1 MEKQVETYNGRAVV
15 YKEDVAEALG
25 CCTATARLM
34 MQRTGCAVKVGRRVA
49 LYVGDFYSL
58 LLGIDRD
65 RREHGIEVR

>member
-1 MEKQVETYNGRAVV
+1 MEKKVETYNGRAVV

-25 CCTATARLM
+25 CCDNTALIM
-34 MQRTGCAVKVGRRVA
+34 MKRTGCAVKVGRRVA

-65 RREHGIEVR
+65 RREKGIEVR